1 VTEPAALDL
10 QCPGFDEHAEGDGMT
25 ELVRIGGPL
34 AGVGLA
40 ALMLSRVAWQRLAGF
55 ALVVLG
61 SGAIALALHPHT
73 QTVKLAAAAV
83 GGGIVC
89 LLLAAA
95 FHRWPWL
102 LPPAALVCVPL
113 RVPVN
118 LSGSR
123 NLLLPLY
130 AVVASAG
137 LVLAWELVRGDERSR
152 ELGPVTWP
160 LAGFVLWSGVS
171 LAWTQDVKEGGVEL
185 VFFLLP
191 FSVLALMLARLA
203 WTRRLLQGLGLELVA
218 MALLFAAVGFYQY
231 LTRDVFWN
239 PKVIYSN
246 AYAPFFRVNSVFW
259 DPSVYGRF
267 LIVAILIALTVAL
280 LGRSRP
286 LALAATGVIGVLW
299 LGLLLSFSQ
308 SSFAAL
314 IAGVILAAA
323 VLWRWRALA
332 AVLLIAAVF
341 AGAAFAM
348 PKVRHSLV
356 SRSHSGLNH
365 VTSGRSGLVSN
376 GLAIAVHHPLLGVGL
391 GGFKHAY
398 AVRVGL
404 KGKEPKSTASHTAPV
419 TVAAETGLPGLLLAL
434 WLFAA
439 TLLALLRRSG
449 RSFEGQVALA
459 VAACLLAIGVHSL
472 FYSDFFEDP
481 TTWGLIALAVAA
493 VGLPEREPAADE
505 LRARDQAV
513 EVEAAVPQ
521 T

>member
-1 VTEPAALDL
+1 VA
-10 QCPGFDEHAEGDGMT
+10 
-25 ELVRIGGPL
+25 
-34 AGVGLA
+34 
-40 ALMLSRVAWQRLAGF
+40 RVAWQRLAGF

-61 SGAIALALHPHT
+61 SGAVGYALHPHT
-73 QTVKLAAAAV
+73 QTSKLAAGAIAGLV
-83 GGGIVC
+83 IA
-89 LLLAAA
+89 LALAWA
-95 FHRWPWL
+95 FHRWAWL
-102 LPPAALVCVPL
+102 LPVAALACVPL
-113 RVPVN
+113 RISVN

-130 AVVASAG
+130 VVVASAG
-137 LVLAWELVRGDERSR
+137 LVLAWQLLRGDDRFR
-152 ELGPVTWP
+152 ELGPLAWP
-160 LAGFVLWSGVS
+160 LAGFVLWSALS

-203 WTRRLLQGLGLELVA
+203 WTRRLLQALGLELVV
-218 MALLFAAVGFYQY
+218 MALAFAGVGVYQY

-239 PKVIYSN
+239 PKVIFSN

-267 LIVAILIALTVAL
+267 LIVAILVAL
-280 LGRSRP
+280 AVVLLGTSRP
-286 LALAATGVIGVLW
+286 LALAASAAIGVIW

-314 IAGVILAAA
+314 IAGVVLAAA
-323 VLWRWRALA
+323 MIWRWRAIA
-332 AVLLIAAVF
+332 GVLLIAAVF
-341 AGAAFAM
+341 AGAAFTM

-398 AVRVGL
+398 AKRTGL
-404 KGKEPKSTASHTAPV
+404 KGKEPKNAASHTAPV
-419 TVAAETGLPGLLLAL
+419 TVAAEVGLPGLVLAL
-434 WLFAA
+434 WLFFAA
-439 TLLALLRRSG
+439 LAAPLRRVSRG
-449 RSFEGQVALA
+449 FEGEVALA
-459 VAACLLAIGVHSL
+459 VAAAILAIGVHSL

-493 VGLPEREPAADE
+493 VRLPEVEPAAVE
-505 LRARDQAV
+505 LP
-513 EVEAAVPQ
+513 AAAPIGLDAPVAQP
-521 T
+521 